1 MDLVNRFGQL
11 DGFQILLDRFTKGPP
26 LSVPVV
32 ASLIKYVVCFLKK
45 KKILSHS
52 HLSRFQCQPFYSY
65 FLACFICSLS

>member
-32 ASLIKYVVCFLKK
+32 ASLIKYVVCFFKK
-45 KKILSHS
+45 KFFKSFSPFSLPVSAVLFLFFGML
-52 HLSRFQCQPFYSY
+52 HL
-65 FLACFICSLS
+65 